1 MVRVVFSRG
10 EANLNQI
17 IRETRLNHRSVTNH
31 LKYLVSVGLVEEIRV
46 GRLRLFRPNWL
57 NPKARRLEELLT
69 LF

>member
-1 MVRVVFSRG
+1 M
-10 EANLNQI
+10 NQI
-17 IRETRLNHRSVTNH
+17 IRETRLNHRSVSSH
-31 LKYLVSVGLVEEIRV
+31 LKYLVNAGLVEEIRV